1 MSSNE
6 DELRKSPKKRKTVQ
20 RACDHCRIRR
30 KRCDQP
36 AYPQTKCS
44 NCIERNIACTFK
56 AEPKRRGMPKGYLEV
71 LEHRL
76 RLLEGL
82 VVKLCPDKIMLH
94 SLIYDLDAEYATY
107 FPSDAMTSDSTS
119 RFSVSSFF
127 IPATRPSPSAET
139 KSENDVLD
147 ITHRVVSLTLGSKDD
162 LFRDDEVE
170 EEGHILPERQEL
182 SFKSDDNLRF
192 WGRSSKMMLMQTAL
206 LLALKNKYATGS
218 SVKQRILQ
226 NRRPFFW
233 KRLPW
238 DKDTIRPNVNY
249 TFPPPDLIKKLTDA
263 YFEHV
268 NFLYPLLHK
277 PTFDRAVINNLHLH
291 DEGFGSVLLLVCAVG
306 SRYTDCIDERTLFDG
321 ENSPYSAGWKWYN
334 QVQVV
339 KSGLV
344 DSPTLYDLQLY
355 CLAVLFLVGFCEP
368 PSMWL
373 LAGFGIRLAQDVGA
387 HRRRVPRERLTV
399 EDELWKRA
407 FWVLVFLDRMI
418 SSSVGRPCATFDENF
433 DLDMPIECDDEYWEN
448 SNPEYCFKQ
457 PEGVP
462 STVSAFNQHLQLC
475 KIISFTMSSIYS
487 TKTKWLKLILKSE
500 WEQHIVT
507 ELDSALNSWIGALP
521 EYLRWDPNHQTDN
534 RFFKLSGSLIT
545 TYHYIQTLVHRP
557 FIRFNDPPGSALA
570 FPSLAICTSAARSCS
585 LVMEQLM
592 KRTSVMYPY
601 MQMTCLTAGVVL
613 LVNIWGGKCSGV
625 APDPKAMKQ
634 VEICKD
640 VLRKAE
646 ERWHHAG
653 ALLDVLNELTSAGEM
668 ILPEDG
674 SRQSESN
681 SAWNGSS
688 LSSSFQSS
696 ISSSGLPISN
706 VYQPVPHG
714 SQLYPQGLDNSE
726 PIDTYQRDAQQT
738 IHFTS
743 FYNDSGSSNY
753 YGSCDNP
760 FNQTPGGYPSS
771 HDAPQ
776 SGMESDVFENY
787 DLNTNM
793 VNIDSYQQATVDSN
807 TMAMWFNAPNGFQ
820 RNEWD
825 SFLANFA
832 EVSNE
837 VNHQHM
843 TAGQQ
848 RSFSMY

>member
-6 DELRKSPKKRKTVQ
+6 DELRNSQKKRKTVQ
-20 RACDHCRIRR
+20 RACDNCRK
-30 KRCDQP
+30 KRSMSP
-36 AYPQTKCS
+36 YHAYRSK
-44 NCIERNIACTFK
+44 
-56 AEPKRRGMPKGYLEV
+56 RGMPKGYVCTITRDIKEPIRPNSYLEV

-94 SLIYDLDAEYATY
+94 RLIYDLDAEYAAS
-107 FPSDAMTSDSTS
+107 FPSDATTSDSTS
-119 RFSVSSFF
+119 SFS
-127 IPATRPSPSAET
+127 
-139 KSENDVLD
+139 NDVLD
-147 ITHRVVSLTLGSKDD
+147 ITHRVVSLTLGSKKD

-170 EEGHILPERQEL
+170 EEDHVLPERQEL
-182 SFKSDDNLRF
+182 TFKSDDNFRF
-192 WGRSSKMMLMQTAL
+192 WGRSSKMTLMQTAL
-206 LLALKNKYATGS
+206 LLALKNKYTTGL

-238 DKDTIRPNVNY
+238 DKDTMH
-249 TFPPPDLIKKLTDA
+249 A

-268 NFLYPLLHK
+268 NLLYPLLHR
-277 PTFDRAVINNLHLH
+277 PTFDRAVANSLHLH

-306 SRYTDCIDERTLFDG
+306 SRYTDCIDKRTLFDG

-355 CLAVLFLVGFCEP
+355 CLAVQFLMGYSEP

-407 FWVLVFLDRMI
+407 FWVLVFLDRTT
-418 SSSVGRPCATFDENF
+418 STSVGRPCATFDENF

-448 SNPEYCFKQ
+448 PNPEYRFKQ

-462 STVSAFNQHLQLC
+462 SIVSAFNQHLQLC
-475 KIISFTMSSIYS
+475 KIISFTMSTIYS

-521 EYLRWDPNHQTDN
+521 EYLRWDPNHQTDD

-646 ERWHHAG
+646 ERWHYAG
-653 ALLDVLNELTSAGEM
+653 ALLDILNELTSAGEM
-668 ILPEDG
+668 ILPEDN
-674 SRQSESN
+674 SSQSESN
-681 SAWNGSS
+681 NAWNDSS

-696 ISSSGLPISN
+696 ISSSGLPMSN

-714 SQLYPQGLDNSE
+714 GQLYPQGLDNSE
-726 PIDTYQRDAQQT
+726 PIDIYQRDAQQT
-738 IHFTS
+738 VHFTS
-743 FYNDSGSSNY
+743 FYDDSGPSNY
-753 YGSCDNP
+753 YGSYDNP

-771 HDAPQ
+771 HDVPQ

-787 DLNTNM
+787 DPNTNM
-793 VNIDSYQQATVDSN
+793 VNIDSYQQATVDGN

-832 EVSNE
+832 EASNE
-837 VNHQHM
+837 VNHQH
-843 TAGQQ
+843 TTDGQQ

>member
-6 DELRKSPKKRKTVQ
+6 DELRNSQKKRKTVQ
-20 RACDHCRIRR
+20 RACDNCRR
-30 KRCDQP
+30 KRSDQP
-36 AYPQTKCS
+36 AYPQTQCS
-44 NCIERNIACTFK
+44 SCIEHNIACTFE
-56 AEPKRRGMPKGYLEV
+56 AEPKESIRPNSYLEV

-94 SLIYDLDAEYATY
+94 RLIYDLDAEYAAS
-107 FPSDAMTSDSTS
+107 FPSDATTSDSTS
-119 RFSVSSFF
+119 SFSVSSFF
-127 IPATRPSPSAET
+127 SLATRPSPSTET

-147 ITHRVVSLTLGSKDD
+147 ITHRVVSLTLGSKKD

-170 EEGHILPERQEL
+170 EEDHVLPERQEL
-182 SFKSDDNLRF
+182 SFKSDDNFRF
-192 WGRSSKMMLMQTAL
+192 WGRSSKMTLMQTAL
-206 LLALKNKYATGS
+206 LLALKNKYTTGL

-238 DKDTIRPNVNY
+238 DKDTMRPIVNY
-249 TFPPPDLIKKLTDA
+249 TFPPPDLITKLTDA

-268 NFLYPLLHK
+268 NLLYPLLHR
-277 PTFDRAVINNLHLH
+277 PTFDRAVANSLHLH

-306 SRYTDCIDERTLFDG
+306 SRYTDCIDKRTLFDG

-355 CLAVLFLVGFCEP
+355 CLAVQFLMGYSEP

-407 FWVLVFLDRMI
+407 FWVLVFLDRTT
-418 SSSVGRPCATFDENF
+418 STSVGRPCATFDENF

-448 SNPEYCFKQ
+448 PNPEYRFKQ

-462 STVSAFNQHLQLC
+462 
-475 KIISFTMSSIYS
+475 SIYS

-521 EYLRWDPNHQTDN
+521 EYLRWDPNHQTDD

-557 FIRFNDPPGSALA
+557 FIRVNDPPGSALA

-646 ERWHHAG
+646 ERWHYAG
-653 ALLDVLNELTSAGEM
+653 ALLDILNELTSAGEM
-668 ILPEDG
+668 ILPEDN

-681 SAWNGSS
+681 NAWNDSS

-696 ISSSGLPISN
+696 ISSSGLPMSN

-714 SQLYPQGLDNSE
+714 GQLYPQGLDNSE
-726 PIDTYQRDAQQT
+726 PIDIYQRDAQQT
-738 IHFTS
+738 VHFTS
-743 FYNDSGSSNY
+743 FYDDSGPSNY
-753 YGSCDNP
+753 YGSYDNP

-771 HDAPQ
+771 HDIPQ
-776 SGMESDVFENY
+776 SGMESD
-787 DLNTNM
+787 
-793 VNIDSYQQATVDSN
+793 QATVDGN

-832 EVSNE
+832 EASSE
-837 VNHQHM
+837 VNHQH
-843 TAGQQ
+843 TTDGQQ